1 MQKTSTLGKVIAAFA
16 AKGSAVAVAMRE
28 MSKNHSSMFVNT
40 KPTANMRLPKQQQVD
55 IMDAAEVKRLRKQA
69 RFARNYK
76 GD

>member
-1 MQKTSTLGKVIAAFA
+1 MQNTLLGSAIAGLI
-16 AKGSAVAVAMRE
+16 AKGGQIARAMKDL
-28 MSKNHSSMFVNT
+28 SVKNSSRFTNN